1 MLNIIEVLLQLYLAR
16 ILIFVRKNKM
26 NGASAMIF
34 NKMYTTVDVHVAG
47 EPLRIITDGLPEI
60 KGATQ
65 LERRAY
71 CMEHLDDLRKVLM
84 YEPRGH
90 HGMYGCIITPPASPH
105 ADFGVLFMHNEG
117 WSTMCGHG
125 IVAVIT
131 MGIETGRFEMKEEN
145 QKFVIDSPAG
155 EVIAYAK
162 WNGTSV
168 EAVSFENVPSFVLEK
183 DVEVIIDD
191 LEFKVDISFGGAFYA
206 VVHSKDLGLRV
217 TKKDLPAIQKWGTKI
232 KQYIESNYD
241 VVHPL
246 ESGLHGIYGVIF
258 SDDPVKPNSD
268 LRNVT
273 IFADEQVDRSPC
285 GTGTC
290 ARLATLYAHGKL
302 SANGSFV
309 HESITD
315 GQFIGEILAIEKVD
329 HFDAVIP
336 KVTGKAS
343 ITGFHQFVV
352 DPNDPMPTGFLL
364 EEIE

>member
-1 MLNIIEVLLQLYLAR
+1 MIIRNTY
-16 ILIFVRKNKM
+16 
-26 NGASAMIF
+26 S
-34 NKMYTTVDVHVAG
+34 TVDVHVAG

-65 LERRAY
+65 LERRVY
-71 CMEHLDDLRKVLM
+71 CMEHLDYIREVLM
-84 YEPRGH
+84 LEPRGH

-125 IVAVIT
+125 IVGVIT
-131 MGIETGRFEMKEEN
+131 MGIETGRFKVTDDN

-162 WNGTSV
+162 CNGSIV
-168 EAVSFENVPSFVLEK
+168 ESVSFENVPSFVLKK
-183 DVEVIIDD
+183 DMPVNIEGY
-191 LEFKVDISFGGAFYA
+191 EFIVDVAFGGAFYA
-206 VVHSKDLGLRV
+206 VVQSKDIGLKV
-217 TKKDLPAIQKWGTKI
+217 NTKDLPALQKWGTKI
-232 KQYIESNYD
+232 KHYIENQLD

-246 ESGLHGIYGVIF
+246 ESRLHGIYGVIF
-258 SDDPVKPNSD
+258 SDEPVHANAD

-290 ARLATLYAHGKL
+290 ARLATLYEDGTLGEKGK
-302 SANGSFV
+302 FV

-315 GQFIGEILAIEKVD
+315 GQFIGEILSISSVSEHK
-329 HFDAVIP
+329 AVIP
-336 KVTGKAS
+336 KVTGQAYL
-343 ITGFHQFVV
+343 TGIHQFLV
-352 DPNDPMPTGFLL
+352 DPRDTLPRGFLL
-364 EEIE
+364 EEV

>member
-1 MLNIIEVLLQLYLAR
+1 MIIQ
-16 ILIFVRKNKM
+16 N
-26 NGASAMIF
+26 
-34 NKMYTTVDVHVAG
+34 MYATVDVHVAG

-71 CMEHLDDLRKVLM
+71 CMEHLDYVREVLM
-84 YEPRGH
+84 LEPRGH

-125 IVAVIT
+125 IVGVIT
-131 MGIETGRFEMKEEN
+131 MGIETGRFKVTDDN

-162 WNGTSV
+162 CNGSIV
-168 EAVSFENVPSFVLEK
+168 ESVSFENVPSFVLKKEMPINIEGYEFTV
-183 DVEVIIDD
+183 DVA
-191 LEFKVDISFGGAFYA
+191 FGGAFYA
-206 VVHSKDLGLRV
+206 VAQSKDIGLKV
-217 TKKDLPAIQKWGTKI
+217 NTKDLPALQKWGTKI
-232 KQYIESNYD
+232 KHYIEDQLD

-246 ESGLHGIYGVIF
+246 EKGLHGIYGVIF
-258 SDDPVKPNSD
+258 SDEPVHANAD

-290 ARLATLYAHGKL
+290 ARLATLYEDGTLGENGK
-302 SANGSFV
+302 FV

-315 GQFIGEILAIEKVD
+315 GQFIGEILSVSSVSEHK
-329 HFDAVIP
+329 AVIP
-336 KVTGKAS
+336 KVTGQAYL
-343 ITGFHQFVV
+343 TGIHQFLV
-352 DPNDPMPTGFLL
+352 DPRDTLPRGFLL
-364 EEIE
+364 EEV